1 METATPT
8 GTFDIIPLDSKEI
21 WRSSYLWNWLE
32 GVIRRHA
39 ACYGFEEM
47 RTPIFERTEL
57 FTRSVGDSSD
67 IVVSK
72 EMYTFEDKGGRSL
85 SLRPEGT
92 ASAIRAFLDKQ
103 LYTTA
108 PQHRLYYIGPMF
120 RYERPQLGRFR
131 QHHQF
136 GVEAIGI
143 ASSALDAEIIEMSY
157 ALYQK
162 LGLRNVSVKLNS
174 LGDKISR
181 QKFQE
186 ALRDYLRPHFETLS
200 RESKLRFEMN
210 PLRIFDSKDPR
221 DIEISAAAPKTID
234 FLTEECASHF
244 QEVQKILTHLQ
255 VPFEV
260 NSSLVRGLD
269 YYTKTVFEVTA
280 QELGAQNSIGGGGR
294 YDDLIAEL
302 GGPALPAFGFGL
314 GLERILQTLIRQGV
328 PLPVRPRPHLYLIA
342 LGDAAVMRATTLAH
356 ELRGGGMTCL
366 QDMSGKKLGRAMG
379 LAAASRAEFTLVL
392 GERELGEGC
401 VELKEMDTGKTTR
414 MELIEVPLFFK
425 TRYTSQILDS

>member
-8 GTFDIIPLDSKEI
+8 GTFDIIPSDTKEI

-39 ACYGFEEM
+39 ACYGFEEI

-103 LYTTA
+103 LYVSA
-108 PQHRLYYIGPMF
+108 PQSRLYYIGPMF

-143 ASSALDAEIIEMSY
+143 ASPALDAEIIEMSY
-157 ALYQK
+157 SLYQK
-162 LGLRNVSVKLNS
+162 LGLRNVSVNLNS
-174 LGDKISR
+174 LGDKSTR
-181 QKFQE
+181 ERFHE
-186 ALRDYLRPHFETLS
+186 GLRDYLRPHFETLS
-200 RESKLRFEMN
+200 PDSKIRFEMN

-221 DIEISAAAPKTID
+221 DIEISEKAPKILD
-234 FLTEECASHF
+234 FLSPECATHF
-244 QEVQKILTHLQ
+244 QEVQKILTLLQ
-255 VPFEV
+255 VPFRV
-260 NSSLVRGLD
+260 NPRLVRGLD

-280 QELGAQNSIGGGGR
+280 EELGAQNSIGGGGR
-294 YDDLIAEL
+294 YDNLIHEL
-302 GGPALPAFGFGL
+302 GGPDLPAMGFGL
-314 GLERILQTLIRQGV
+314 GLERILQTMIRQGV

-342 LGDAAVMRATTLAH
+342 LGESAEKRAISLAH
-356 ELRGGGMTCL
+356 ELRGGGLTCL
-366 QDMSGKKLGRAMG
+366 YDMSGKKLGRAMQ
-379 LAAASRAEFTLVL
+379 LASASRAEFALVL
-392 GERELGEGC
+392 GERELQEGY
-401 VELKEMDTGKTTR
+401 VELKEMDTGKVTR

-425 TRYTSQILDS
+425 NRYTSSILDS